1 MIRMEQWFFNLIRKA
16 EQMHLFSSILR
27 LSLSILCGG
36 ILGIERGKAN
46 RSAGMRTY
54 SLVCMS
60 AALVMLTG
68 EYMYEAFGT
77 GDPAR
82 LGAQVVS
89 GIGFLGAGSIIIEGN
104 TKIRGLT
111 TAAGLWSAACIGLAI
126 GIGFYV
132 GGVLATGAVYIVVTK
147 FRGISDHFTH
157 NDLWMRVYV
166 EFHEVANIQE
176 IRSAAQAF
184 GIKVGNV
191 ILNEPKDGSVYNAVI
206 SLRLPEGCS
215 SAQVV
220 YDLEKM
226 QGVCKVKQIY

>member
-1 MIRMEQWFFNLIRKA
+1 MGQWFLNLIGEA
-16 EQMHLFSSILR
+16 ENMHIFSGILR

-68 EYMYEAFGT
+68 EYMYEEFHT

-111 TAAGLWSAACIGLAI
+111 TAAGLWAAACIGLAI
-126 GIGFYV
+126 GIGFYT
-132 GGVLATGAVYIVVTK
+132 GGILATGAVYIIVTK

-157 NDLWMRVYV
+157 NDMWMRVYV
-166 EFHEVANIQE
+166 EFHDVVNLQE
-176 IRSAAQAF
+176 IRSAAEAF
-184 GIKVGNV
+184 GLKVGNV
-191 ILNEPKDGSVYNAVI
+191 ILNEPKDGGVYNAVI
-206 SLRLPEGCS
+206 SLKLPEDRS
-215 SAQVV
+215 NAQVV
-220 YDLEKM
+220 YYLEKM
-226 QGVCKVKQIY
+226 QGVYTVRQIF

>member
-1 MIRMEQWFFNLIRKA
+1 MGQWFFNLISEA
-16 EQMHLFSSILR
+16 ENMRIFSGILR

-68 EYMYEAFGT
+68 EYMYEEFHT

-111 TAAGLWSAACIGLAI
+111 TAAGLWAAACIGLAI

-132 GGVLATGAVYIVVTK
+132 GGILATGAVYIVVTK

-157 NDLWMRVYV
+157 NDMWMRVYV
-166 EFHEVANIQE
+166 EFHDVVKLQE
-176 IRSAAQAF
+176 IRSAAEAF
-184 GIKVGNV
+184 GLKVGNV
-191 ILNEPKDGSVYNAVI
+191 IFNEPKDGGVYL
-206 SLRLPEGCS
+206 SL
-215 SAQVV
+215 
-220 YDLEKM
+220 
-226 QGVCKVKQIY
+226 IHI